1 MRSHWPRLFTLFFL
15 VATQWA
21 LTAHALDLH
30 AHEEGETC
38 HVCLVG
44 EHLGHGLIGEAAPA
58 GGAPAC
64 GPAPRPADY
73 PFIARH
79 RFDHR
84 LAPRAPPVPL
94 SS

>member
-1 MRSHWPRLFTLFFL
+1 MRRWSRFLALLFL

-21 LTAHALDLH
+21 LSAHTLDLE

-44 EHLGHGLIGEAAPA
+44 EHLGHGLT
-58 GGAPAC
+58 GAPAPSGPAPAL
-64 GPAPRPADY
+64 GPAPRPASY

-84 LAPRAPPVPL
+84 LAPRAPPRPL